1 MLSKTTAFTT
11 RYPISPLTD
20 SLVSSAGRNTL
31 QGEATTMV
39 SLSSS
44 ETFQLVS
51 GGNSAFSM
59 IIRLAPGMVEEIK
72 RLEAQGGRTRMKF
85 DSSPNNSGNII
96 DVGGKQFRFTWSQEL
111 GDLCDIY
118 EERQSG
124 EDGNGLLVESGSAWR
139 KLNVCRTLDESTK
152 NHVKMRSEEAERK
165 HKSRQAIVL
174 EPGNPSM
181 KALAAAEVAPRK
193 NYNKKKEVVPPKRSR
208 VESLQVGGPPKSA
221 YKPGLSSTTPTMS
234 TGKQFSSLSSPP
246 DQTAASPSPLGDVN
260 ISKDIGDV
268 RPSQKICKQDT
279 NIGSEK
285 EFLTRANNATR
296 NTRENKRKNIVE
308 PIDLQS
314 ILISLLM
321 NKPDGMTLKALE
333 NAVKG
338 IVSSPKKKIKPI
350 MRHIANYK
358 SPGRYILLPE
368 VGLESFRKPLT
379 ESGSYPG
386 ANHPQQSAH
395 EEFHDETPAPQG
407 SSKENNTDDVP
418 EELEQLKSKVAELT
432 KTLEDF
438 SVQHGSPDILGEKK
452 HYTLSEGQEGGSS
465 GRGSGSDME
474 SDSSGN
480 GSGGRS
486 HIRIRSCPAGRGSGS
501 KSDNE
506 NDASA
511 KRKECPDE
519 DAEIMTSYDKNCDYK
534 TKASDK
540 SVSPLIPVN
549 SADGRLLQYRAHD
562 KQVRDEHDAFETEKT
577 LSEEQEA
584 EMALTTADILKDSS
598 GHKHSAWNTNERDE
612 FIQSSKAEYIS
623 QARGS
628 PGTDVQ
634 MFEATHTSSPIGFT
648 EGTSKNISKEA
659 VNRADKIGSSNVG
672 LQTGYNQTF
681 LGRSATDLTQI
692 GQRSSDLTFFGK
704 SSSISMETSNKQG
717 ESSGHIRKHPQKGF
731 RAREGSSMLNDKSDK
746 VSQNEDICVTSEN
759 VSGKAIDDNNGS
771 KQSLLMDS
779 HCVNHA
785 ETVSFF
791 DNLESENKKIADVI
805 FKESTRSH
813 SSTMHSHPQHR
824 KTNNVEIGSQNFLA
838 ETSGGP
844 ISNEFGVTQAIDFKG
859 RSVNNNATGN
869 AFMPNSSEE
878 EAGLASREGLEFADK
893 NNRDQDWREYF
904 LDENSSYLKYE
915 KAEAQLKGTI
925 TSFSQYEEYVQEFRE
940 KYASYMF
947 LNKACRSYN
956 DVFQALCD
964 AAEAAK
970 DDVDKYYNIRE
981 KIMES
986 YQTYGTK
993 HKRQKKIYIILHQE
1007 LDSIKQRIAEFV
1019 EAQN

>member
-1 MLSKTTAFTT
+1 MYGGLPNFRRGASKIHRPHQHSLRSQLGGSTARNVVQREVTTAATV
-11 RYPISPLTD
+11 PPLPEEKFILF
-20 SLVSSAGRNTL
+20 SIG
-31 QGEATTMV
+31 MPPPY
-39 SLSSS
+39 
-44 ETFQLVS
+44 
-51 GGNSAFSM
+51 SM
-59 IIRLAPGMVEEIK
+59 IVKLTPDMVDEIK
-72 RLEAQGGRTRMKF
+72 RLEAQGGRARVKF
-85 DSSPNNSGNII
+85 DSNPCNPDGNII

-634 MFEATHTSSPIGFT
+634 MFEATHTSSP
-648 EGTSKNISKEA
+648 
-659 VNRADKIGSSNVG
+659 
-672 LQTGYNQTF
+672 
-681 LGRSATDLTQI
+681 
-692 GQRSSDLTFFGK
+692 
-704 SSSISMETSNKQG
+704 
-717 ESSGHIRKHPQKGF
+717 
-731 RAREGSSMLNDKSDK
+731 
-746 VSQNEDICVTSEN
+746 SEN